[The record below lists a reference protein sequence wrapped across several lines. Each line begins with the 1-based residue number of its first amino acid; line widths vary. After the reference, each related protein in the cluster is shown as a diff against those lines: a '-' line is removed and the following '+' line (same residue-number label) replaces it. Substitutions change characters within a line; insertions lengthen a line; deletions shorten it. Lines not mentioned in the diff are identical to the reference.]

1 MRNILLV
8 WDIDGTLIH
17 CGSCGREALN
27 ETFKDLY
34 GIDNA
39 FKYAK
44 IGGAMDS
51 VLLNNIIEKSG
62 ISKEDKESIIDK
74 YGKTLMKMLKEYKQ
88 NRLLPGIKEI
98 LEYTKGHHH
107 IYNTLATSNFE
118 IGARIKL
125 DSHGLNSYFLT
136 GGFGDIEREK
146 WHAVE
151 QAINQTEKHFHIS
164 FRKQDIYIIGDTWYD
179 IECANKL
186 GIKSI
191 AVATGWVPYEELVA
205 YHPDF
210 IYRDLSDF
218 NSIMGTILNDV

>member
-17 CGSCGREALN
+17 CGSCGRQALN
-27 ETFKDLY
+27 ETFGDLY
-34 GIDNA
+34 GINNA
-39 FKYAK
+39 FQYAK

-51 VLLNNIIEKSG
+51 VLLNNILKESG
-62 ISKEDKESIIDK
+62 ISPADKEKIINK
-74 YGKTLMKMLKEYKQ
+74 YGKNLMRILKEYKE
-88 NRLLPGIKEI
+88 NRLLPGIKQI
-98 LEYTKGHHH
+98 LEYTKRYNH

-125 DSHGLNSYFLT
+125 ESHGLNSYFVT

-151 QAINQTEKHFHIS
+151 QAVKQTEKHFNAC
-164 FRKQDIYIIGDTWYD
+164 FMKQNIYIIGDTWYD
-179 IECANKL
+179 IECAKKL
-186 GIKSI
+186 GFKSI
-191 AVATGWVPYEELVA
+191 AVATGWVPYEELVD
-205 YHPDF
+205 YHPNF

-218 NSIMGTILNDV
+218 NCIMSTILNDA